1 MSCSRRK
8 IEDFLNL
15 FLHFF
20 LMSFAPEVGK
30 VDDKEDEGPA
40 AVRAV
45 LFVARPWVSV
55 SAAVPVAV
63 ARVSPPSHTE
73 T

>member
-1 MSCSRRK
+1 
-8 IEDFLNL
+8 
-15 FLHFF
+15 
-20 LMSFAPEVGK
+20 MSFAPEVGK
-30 VDDKEDEGPA
+30 VDDNDDKGPA
-40 AVRAV
+40 VVRAV

-63 ARVSPPSHTE
+63 ARVPPPSHTE